1 MIKLTLKKLILS
13 VALLSVILTLFSS
26 ILAGYRVNQ
35 ATLVEGTLETNR
47 VYVQKISQMTDNF
60 MERTLQSLAV
70 SSTDIS
76 TYFNDEDAAE
86 LLTEEANRLMNQSN
100 TFNSVVITSA
110 EGIILATSPQTLA
123 IVGNK
128 INSPGSIQ
136 ALKEKKPLISNP
148 YVSATNRLIVFISSP
163 IFDQSGTF
171 LGYVGGSI
179 YLLEKNILNELLGE
193 HYYKDGSYVYVVNEE
208 GRLLYHEDKNRI
220 NEVVTGNAVIEK
232 IKKGQS
238 GAERVINTKGKD
250 MLAGYGYIP
259 TAKWGIV
266 SQRPTEATLLP
277 SEQLYKKM
285 LLTALPFLL
294 LSLLLIWF
302 ISNRI
307 AAPLKQ
313 LADHAKDSTENWEMK
328 EMNNVHAWY
337 YEALELQKAMLN
349 NLRFFQ
355 NKVNFFIHESS
366 TDPLTGLVNRRS
378 MDAQVHKWIE
388 EEQPFSLIIMDIDR
402 FKRVNDTYGHPVGDL
417 VLKFLSVELKRIARP
432 QDICCRYGG
441 EEFILLTPGLD
452 QHEAVLVAEQLRSKL
467 EHTVSPCGDIITISA
482 GVASYP
488 QCSTHIVELI
498 EIADNSL
505 YEAKNTGRNRVVSAD
520 C

>member
-1 MIKLTLKKLILS
+1 MKKLTLKKLILS

-35 ATLVEGTLETNR
+35 STLVEGTLETNR
-47 VYVQKISQMTDNF
+47 VYVQKLSQLTDNF

-70 SSTDIS
+70 SSTEIS
-76 TYFNDEDAAE
+76 HYFDDDEASE
-86 LLTEEANRLMNQSN
+86 LLMNEANRLMKQSN
-100 TFNSVVITSA
+100 TFNSVVVTSA
-110 EGIILATSPQTLA
+110 DGVVLATSPQTLA
-123 IVGNK
+123 IVGK
-128 INSPGSIQ
+128 KLNSPGSVQ
-136 ALKEKKPLISNP
+136 ALKERKPLISKP

-163 IFDQSGTF
+163 IFDQSGTY
-171 LGYVGGSI
+171 LGYIGGSI

-208 GRLLYHEDKNRI
+208 GRLLFHEDKTRI
-220 NEVVTGNAVIEK
+220 NEVVTGNSVIEK

-238 GAERVINTKGKD
+238 GAERVTNTKGKD

-266 SQRPTEATLLP
+266 SQRPTEVTLQP
-277 SEQLYKKM
+277 SRQLLNKM

-294 LSLLLIWF
+294 LSLILIWF

-307 AAPLKQ
+307 ADPLKK
-313 LADHAKDSTENWEMK
+313 LADHAKDSTDNWQMDEMGK
-328 EMNNVHAWY
+328 VQAWY

-366 TDPLTGLVNRRS
+366 TDPLTNLVNRRA
-378 MDAQVHKWIE
+378 MNEQVHEWIQAK
-388 EEQPFSLIIMDIDR
+388 QPFSLIILDIDK

-417 VLKFLSVELKRIARP
+417 VLKFLAVELKRVARP

-452 QHEAVLVAEQLRSKL
+452 QQEAVLVADKLRSTL
-467 EHTVSPCGDIITISA
+467 EHTPSPCGDIITISA

-498 EIADNSL
+498 EIADGCL